1 MTGRY
6 VSLRAGSGQPS
17 TLILELKRHG
27 FVESKAI
34 GYIVGVGVIANTCYT
49 LLYLYYE
56 ISQNHIRMIQAPV
69 LGQEAG
75 LFTPARFLIDP
86 SGSWALLARGTW
98 NIIP

>member
-34 GYIVGVGVIANTCYT
+34 GYIVGVGVIANTRYT
-49 LLYLYYE
+49 CPMRL
-56 ISQNHIRMIQAPV
+56 SQNHIRMIQAPV